1 MEPHSL
7 QNTKA
12 PPVFG
17 DNGTLWQCREEVPTY
32 SCLPKVREPFA
43 KERFLELNF
52 GGWVYFLF

>member
-17 DNGTLWQCREEVPTY
+17 DHGTLWEEVPTY

-52 GGWVYFLF
+52 GGWVDFLF

>member
-17 DNGTLWQCREEVPTY
+17 DNGTLWEEVPTY

-52 GGWVYFLF
+52 GG